1 MEEKATYQTDELI
14 SNIGGYLG
22 LVLGL
27 RIVIFQK
34 LINQKYRRHVDVSVL
49 VVSTNQ
55 WITSKSILKILHGCV
70 WIFSRFQYLGVFLC
84 RWVSST
90 CEKYF
95 ELRIVAYDCPRL
107 SSPTLNTL
115 FQVRNCN
122 LNAFKRKKHF
132 ASRMCKT
139 PGANTIKVLFR
150 KTITSNLRILIK
162 TEDFEPIHSPIL
174 KTIGTSKVC
183 GRTKSRIPDIS
194 VSV

>member
-1 MEEKATYQTDELI
+1 VA
-14 SNIGGYLG
+14 
-22 LVLGL
+22 
-27 RIVIFQK
+27 
-34 LINQKYRRHVDVSVL
+34 
-49 VVSTNQ
+49 STNQ
-55 WITSKSILKILHGCV
+55 RITSKSILKILHGCV

-150 KTITSNLRILIK
+150 KTITSNQRILIK
-162 TEDFEPIHSPIL
+162 TEDLNRVIALSWKLLERVKFVEGQKAGFQTSPFQ
-174 KTIGTSKVC
+174 
-183 GRTKSRIPDIS
+183 SRFS
-194 VSV
+194 V